1 MRIIFVIFLLFI
13 NETFCFSQAD
23 TLKVYHWTELQQA
36 NPDTIYGV
44 SFSKMKLTELPEE
57 LIAYKNLRVLNL
69 EKNKLTELPYFVGEF
84 SKLEV
89 LDVSKNDL
97 NIFPVEICKLF
108 SLKKLILNR
117 NSFDQI
123 PECIGYCSR
132 LELIDLWDTPV
143 MTFPSTLQNL
153 KMLQTIDL
161 QGVKYGPT
169 FQRDFQKKLP
179 GVTVKFD
186 PPCDCME

>member
-1 MRIIFVIFLLFI
+1 MRTVFAIFLLFT
-13 NETFCFSQAD
+13 NEFFCFSQED
-23 TLKVYHWTELQQA
+23 SIKVYHWTELLQA

-57 LIAYKNLRVLNL
+57 LGLYKNLRFLDL
-69 EKNKLTELPYFVGEF
+69 EKNRLTELPFFVGEF

-89 LDVSKNDL
+89 LNVSKNDL
-97 NIFPVEICKLF
+97 IIFPVEICKLS

-123 PECIGYCSR
+123 PECIGYCSK

-143 MTFPSTLQNL
+143 MNFPSSLQNL

-169 FQRDFQKKLP
+169 FQRDFRQKLP
-179 GVTVKFD
+179 AVTIKFD